1 MGGVES
7 QVRSVKES
15 WESAKEILGVETGS
29 IVLLSSV
36 SSLFYSSLLKMGFA
50 QDRPIGFLCGDWK
63 DVRLVHNHI
72 RCEAD
77 NSMMPLNGKKD
88 ALLSNIWTRRDDISL
103 FQYRPCTASDENL
116 RWLTEAMDNA
126 VMCQSALPSV
136 IAVAFKDIMLLDAP
150 EEWLLC
156 ELPNCDR
163 LFSMPH
169 TLLPELE
176 EYAEKHEE
184 RILCPLQ
191 DFRKTLQAQY
201 DVSWLYA
208 VAYMLAKICSDFEEG
223 AALYK
228 ELTAALELALKKS
241 DSLHEAGNLS
251 ALFADSF
258 NRYIGA
264 HPESLTPR
272 GREYFSSSGEAHT
285 AVLYDAA
292 HCYIPDEVFGRICAE
307 LQETASIQQINRA
320 LNYDGIQKPEKLGDC
335 LKNTQSIPVC
345 IGGAQRRA
353 RYHVLSVTGTV
364 CPNLRK
370 VVDSAGIEEVGEDE
384 Y

>member
-1 MGGVES
+1 MY
-7 QVRSVKES
+7 SVKES

-36 SSLFYSSLLKMGFA
+36 AAFFYSALLKTGFA

-63 DVRLVHNHI
+63 DVRIVHNHI

-77 NSMMPLNGKKD
+77 NSMMPLSGKKD
-88 ALLSNIWTRRDDISL
+88 TLLSNIWIRRDDISM
-103 FQYRPCTASDENL
+103 FQYRSCTASDENL
-116 RWLTEAMDNA
+116 RWLTGAMDNA
-126 VMCQSALPSV
+126 AMRQSALPSV
-136 IAVAFKDIMLLDAP
+136 IAVAFKDIMPLDAP

-169 TLLPELE
+169 TLLPKLE

-184 RILCPLQ
+184 RVLCPLQ

-201 DVSWLYA
+201 DVNWLYA

-223 AALYK
+223 SALYK
-228 ELTAALELALKKS
+228 ELTAALELALNKS
-241 DSLHEAGNLS
+241 DSLREAGNLS
-251 ALFADSF
+251 ALFVDSF

-264 HPESLTPR
+264 HTESLIPR
-272 GREYFSSSGEAHT
+272 GREDFASSEEAHT
-285 AVLYDAA
+285 VVLYDAA
-292 HCYIPDEVFGRICAE
+292 RCYIPDEVFSEICAE
-307 LQETASIQQINRA
+307 FQETASIQQINRA

-353 RYHVLSVTGTV
+353 RYHVLSVTDTV

-370 VVDSAGIEEVGEDE
+370 IVDSAGIEEVREDE